1 MFNYHLSS
9 TSLIEIFD
17 SVCVKLYLTITGTQ
31 FFRCLDMNLG
41 LRLTNP
47 EENILKQTYDLKG
60 NGRVCWKQFANSI
73 NSSFQAND
81 FKADPS
87 FQKVDAPE
95 L

>member
-1 MFNYHLSS
+1 
-9 TSLIEIFD
+9 
-17 SVCVKLYLTITGTQ
+17 
-31 FFRCLDMNLG
+31 MNLG

-95 L
+95 LWVDN